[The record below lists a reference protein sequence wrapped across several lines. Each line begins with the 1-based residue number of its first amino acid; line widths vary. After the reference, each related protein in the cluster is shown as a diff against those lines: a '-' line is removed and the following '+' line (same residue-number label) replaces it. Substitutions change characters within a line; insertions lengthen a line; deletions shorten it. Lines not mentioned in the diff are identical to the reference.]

1 MGFLVL
7 LFIKGRS
14 FFDENKG
21 WLRLYSFILLFYGFA
36 NLFNSL
42 PSGGRYLAIANL
54 AALALIILYIQNREQ
69 GVAMER
75 FVWVTTPALLLF
87 IVVAFR
93 VGLYSMSAT
102 AVLGNPVIAMFFM
115 GEHISLNDVLK
126 MIL

>member
-1 MGFLVL
+1 
-7 LFIKGRS
+7 
-14 FFDENKG
+14 
-21 WLRLYSFILLFYGFA
+21 
-36 NLFNSL
+36 
-42 PSGGRYLAIANL
+42 
-54 AALALIILYIQNREQ
+54 
-69 GVAMER
+69 MER